1 MVVNSSDFA
10 VKVLWLDSDLLNRIL
25 DNIWNLDNISIE
37 MVELYGKRITEPLK
51 LIFERELSDGEL
63 FKIGKTATLSTTS
76 IRAYAQIFVFHSN

>member
-1 MVVNSSDFA
+1 MVVHSSDFA
-10 VKVLWLDSDLLNRIL
+10 VKVLWLDSNSLNRI
-25 DNIWNLDNISIE
+25 LDNISIE

-76 IRAYAQIFVFHSN
+76 IRVYAQIFVFHSN